1 MKTLQQLLAKKKLSR
16 LKESVRN
23 DENVEEVTLRKAI
36 WLTKVKEKALIKLL
50 DKMQKYKTM

>member
-36 WLTKVKEKALIKLL
+36 
-50 DKMQKYKTM
+50 